1 MFQATI
7 QLITTKVRIQK
18 VPNGNRFRGYVSR
31 NSSEYTVMY
40 LNLAGVSTISLWQV
54 TAIPEALQILFKV
67 FLEVRKLYFLLKTL
81 KRH

>member
-7 QLITTKVRIQK
+7 QLITTKVHIQK

-31 NSSEYTVMY
+31 NSYEYTVMY
-40 LNLAGVSTISLWQV
+40 LILAGVSTISLWQI

-67 FLEVRKLYFLLKTL
+67 FLEVRKLYFLLKD
-81 KRH
+81 